1 MSKPHC
7 RESRPVPFFNNGDV
21 WSAVQEGI
29 ISSLDL
35 DENLQFDPT
44 KAAAMKQGTVGMHV
58 QEMVAKMM
66 ETQRQTPAPQPP
78 TPFQLQKSPTHH
90 SIRMMAPAVPSEDIN
105 LRLMAAELRKMES
118 ENRRLREHIK
128 AQDNLIRS
136 FCILHMKNT
145 GA

>member
-7 RESRPVPFFNNGDV
+7 RESRPVPFFGNCEV

-44 KAAAMKQGTVGMHV
+44 KAAAMKQGTVGSHV

-66 ETQRQTPAPQPP
+66 ETQRQTPAPPP
-78 TPFQLQKSPTHH
+78 PPPFQLQKSPTHH
-90 SIRMMAPAVPSEDIN
+90 SLRMMAPAVPSEDIN
-105 LRLMAAELRKMES
+105 FLILKAEIRKMES
-118 ENRRLREHIK
+118 ENRRLREHIR
-128 AQDNLIRS
+128 AQDSVING
-136 FCILHMKNT
+136 FCALHVKNT